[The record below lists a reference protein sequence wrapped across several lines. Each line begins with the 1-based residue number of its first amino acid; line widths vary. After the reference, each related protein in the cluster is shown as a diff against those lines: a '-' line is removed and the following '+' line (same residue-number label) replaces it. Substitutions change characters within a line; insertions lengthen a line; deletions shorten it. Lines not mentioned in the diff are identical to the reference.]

1 MYGTPQQPTREL
13 LGDSLDLVVEEEADG
28 PDVVGPDRRV
38 EHGSAAVQPHA
49 GVDVSAIVD
58 EQRHH
63 GEAGLGGGGAG
74 GQVQRRRLLP
84 PVPEGGVR
92 SPRQ

>member
-1 MYGTPQQPTREL
+1 MIRERIQITMTPQPSCTNVLKPTREF

-28 PDVVGPDRRV
+28 PDVVGPHRRV

-49 GVDVSAIVD
+49 GVDVSAVVD

-63 GEAGLGGGGAG
+63 GEAGLGGGGG
-74 GQVQRRRLLP
+74 
-84 PVPEGGVR
+84 
-92 SPRQ
+92 